1 MKIFI
6 NMNLQE
12 NIQRIREMMGVNE
25 QLSPT
30 TGMTDD
36 ISTEE
41 TNVEPENIDARGN
54 KLGEGIKK
62 LFNKLKKGIF
72 KGVENVQEFLKKIKG
87 NKKTD
92 LIPTD
97 VEHGQVQLP
106 IESKTNDNAQINE
119 KYENITATIL
129 SLLNSNRDNI
139 IKAVNYVI
147 PYFVIPKVNDLLK
160 TNVNKGYGGSFIAGA
175 WPFDYKVWW
184 NVNVKVSL
192 ESFNVTKISKIEMYG
207 KNSNIVKFTIFGN
220 LKILSK
226 FNVWEYD
233 WINNKSSCDISVTV
247 YIDPINRNIQ
257 ICTPNVKIFSDSI
270 EFILFYVR
278 INNNK
283 LNVYN
288 YFGDWDWDLKIQN
301 HVNNSFIEKPKV
313 ITLRQVSP
321 ELDNLLKRELKLK

>member
-1 MKIFI
+1 
-6 NMNLQE
+6 MNLQE
-12 NIQRIREMMGVNE
+12 NIQRIKSMMGVNE
-25 QLSPT
+25 QLLPT
-30 TGMTDD
+30 TGTTDD
-36 ISTEE
+36 IS
-41 TNVEPENIDARGN
+41 NVKPEPIDTRGN
-54 KLGEGIKK
+54 KLGDGIKK
-62 LFNKLKKGIF
+62 LFNNLKKGIF

-97 VEHGQVQLP
+97 VEYGQVQLP
-106 IESKTNDNAQINE
+106 IESKTNDNGQINE
-119 KYENITATIL
+119 KYENIAATIL

-147 PYFVIPKVNDLLK
+147 PYFVIPQVNNLLK
-160 TNVNKGYGGSFIAGA
+160 TEVNRGYGNSFIVGLC
-175 WPFDYKVWW
+175 PFCNTVWY
-184 NVNVKVSL
+184 NVNVKLLL
-192 ESFNVTKISKIEMYG
+192 ESFKVTKISTIEMYS

-247 YIDPINRNIQ
+247 YIDFMERNIQ
-257 ICTPNVKIFSDSI
+257 ICTPNVKVFSDSI
-270 EFILFYVR
+270 DLTLVYVR

-288 YFGDWDWDLKIQN
+288 FIGNWEWDLKIQN
-301 HVNNSFIEKPKV
+301 YVNNSFTENPKV
-313 ITLRQVSP
+313 MSLSQVSP
-321 ELDNLLKRELKLK
+321 ELDNILKSALNLK